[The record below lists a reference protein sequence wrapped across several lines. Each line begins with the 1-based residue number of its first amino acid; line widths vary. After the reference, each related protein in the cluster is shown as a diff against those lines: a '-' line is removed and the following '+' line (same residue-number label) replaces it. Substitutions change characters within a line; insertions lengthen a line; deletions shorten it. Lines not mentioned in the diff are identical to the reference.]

1 MADILCNPMGGKPNE
16 PISNATQT
24 ADLTYVDGLI
34 HMPRPGQTG
43 NYTNE
48 GVQGAPGRKG
58 APLNPEP
65 MPSGTSGGWWRKPP
79 GGSGATDTEARQCR
93 AARARYGWAGRHGTA
108 VSIWQQQQHRRKK
121 QFGERIRCGVAGMQ
135 STAVANQAGRKGC
148 GTTKQIYKQIGKANH
163 EQAQQLIV
171 SVMNRIYIYI

>member
-1 MADILCNPMGGKPNE
+1 MQATSPTTRHPRNMWICGLVDILCNPMGGKPNE

-79 GGSGATDTEARQCR
+79 GGSGATDTEAGQCR
-93 AARARYGWAGRHGTA
+93 AARARYGWAGRQGTA
-108 VSIWQQQQHRRKK
+108 VAIGQQQRHIKK
-121 QFGERIRCGVAGMQ
+121 DHAGTRIRYGLAGRQ
-135 STAVANQAGRKGC
+135 STAMANRTSHKRN
-148 GTTKQIYKQIGKANH
+148 GTVNQYASIQTK
-163 EQAQQLIV
+163 
-171 SVMNRIYIYI
+171 

>member
-1 MADILCNPMGGKPNE
+1 MLVSTSTPIRPSTHQQTQPKDLRLVVIICSPMGGKPNE
-16 PISNATQT
+16 PSSDATQT
-24 ADLTYVDGLI
+24 ADLTCVDGPL

-79 GGSGATDTEARQCR
+79 GGSGATDTEARQCK

-108 VSIWQQQQHRRKK
+108 VACVDVESSFR
-121 QFGERIRCGVAGMQ
+121 
-135 STAVANQAGRKGC
+135 S
-148 GTTKQIYKQIGKANH
+148 H
-163 EQAQQLIV
+163 EY
-171 SVMNRIYIYI
+171 IYIYTHIYIHIYIW